1 MTTLVTGGAGFIGS
15 HVVEKLIN
23 AGRSVTVIDNLE
35 GGRLE
40 NLASLLN
47 DPRCSFVRAD
57 VRDFEEI
64 HSHFKDI
71 SGVIHLAAL
80 ADIVPSIEN
89 PEKYF
94 ETNVTGTLNV
104 LRAAKMKGCQ
114 RFVYAASSSCYGIPD
129 RFPTAEDA
137 EIRPQYPY
145 ALTKRLGEELVM
157 HWGQVFSLDVVSLR
171 LFNVYGPRVRTNGAY
186 GAVMGVFLAQ
196 RANDAPLTIVG
207 DGSQTRDF
215 THVRDVASA
224 FLMALDSKIEGEV
237 MNVGSGGHYSVR
249 RLASLIGGPEVYIR
263 KRPGEPECTYA
274 QIQKIKKLLGWS
286 PEIRLEDGVAEMLEQ
301 LEVWKSAPLWTEESI
316 SKATSAWFA
325 ALSK

>member
-47 DPRCSFVRAD
+47 NPRCSFVRAD
-57 VRDFEEI
+57 VRDYEEI

-104 LRAAKMKGCQ
+104 LRAAKMNGCQ

-157 HWGQVFSLDVVSLR
+157 HWGHVFSLDVVSLR

-224 FLMALDSKIEGEV
+224 FLMALDSKIGGEV
-237 MNVGSGGHYSVR
+237 MNVGSGGHYSVK

>member
-1 MTTLVTGGAGFIGS
+1 MTILVTGGAGFIGS

-23 AGRSVTVIDNLE
+23 AGRSVTVIDSLE

-40 NLASLLN
+40 NLESLLN
-47 DPRCSFVRAD
+47 NPRCRLVRAD
-57 VRDFEEI
+57 VRDLEEI
-64 HSHFKDI
+64 RSHFRDI

-89 PEKYF
+89 PKKYF

-104 LRAAKMKGCQ
+104 LTAAKINGCQ

-157 HWGQVFSLDVVSLR
+157 HWGHVFSLDVVSLR

-224 FLMALDSKIEGEV
+224 FMMALDSKIRGEI
-237 MNVGSGGHYSVR
+237 MNVGSGGHYSVN
-249 RLASLIGGPEVYIR
+249 RLASLIGGPKIHIR
-263 KRPGEPECTYA
+263 KRPGEPQCTYA

-316 SKATSAWFA
+316 TKATRAWFS

>member
-47 DPRCSFVRAD
+47 NPRCSFVRAD

-104 LRAAKMKGCQ
+104 LRAAKMNGCQ

-224 FLMALDSKIEGEV
+224 FLMALDSKIGGEV
-237 MNVGSGGHYSVR
+237 MNVGSGGHYSVK

-274 QIQKIKKLLGWS
+274 QTQKIKKLLGWS